1 MKQSFKPHLFLYSI
15 FSPVD
20 GFFIVLGHP
29 KMWIASILPIILNFL
44 LFVISIVLVVL
55 IGQTVND
62 WSVIEDIDSKIHVL
76 SWILNVIW
84 IFLGLLFAYF
94 IFINLSLTV
103 GSPFYGYLAEATFK
117 ILKFK
122 YEDETP
128 NTLSYILYD
137 IRRSLSFELKKL
149 ILTFLL
155 FALSFPINAIPVI
168 GVFVF
173 IIVNLLFNI
182 FVTALDFF
190 DCGLERIRPKFR
202 WKAKFILKNY
212 PYTFTFGLIAFL
224 LVTIPFV
231 NLFAMPFLV
240 VASAKLYTKVVD
252 N

>member
-94 IFINLSLTV
+94 IFLYKIILNVLISANWNNSFIFV
-103 GSPFYGYLAEATFK
+103 RSSNN
-117 ILKFK
+117 ILK
-122 YEDETP
+122 T
-128 NTLSYILYD
+128 
-137 IRRSLSFELKKL
+137 RL
-149 ILTFLL
+149 IF
-155 FALSFPINAIPVI
+155 
-168 GVFVF
+168 
-173 IIVNLLFNI
+173 
-182 FVTALDFF
+182 
-190 DCGLERIRPKFR
+190 
-202 WKAKFILKNY
+202 
-212 PYTFTFGLIAFL
+212 
-224 LVTIPFV
+224 
-231 NLFAMPFLV
+231 
-240 VASAKLYTKVVD
+240 
-252 N
+252 